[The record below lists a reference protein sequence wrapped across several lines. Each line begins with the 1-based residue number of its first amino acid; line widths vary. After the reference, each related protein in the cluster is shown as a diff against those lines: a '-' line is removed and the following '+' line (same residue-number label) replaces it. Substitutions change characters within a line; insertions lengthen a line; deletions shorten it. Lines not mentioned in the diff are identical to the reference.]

1 MTRRAR
7 WLGRRERLVPPWLV
21 PPTLASLLIAAAA
34 ADAAHRT
41 LVLVAVAGVP
51 VLAAVATGRQ
61 WARAGGLVPAH
72 VRSGWFLMTVAAAI
86 AGSASIAG
94 LAAGHAAFAVSALD
108 LPFAASWAFAV
119 AGLLSLIGGRVRGRR
134 VDSVVEALLVTA
146 PIAYLAAAL
155 TIDAHPATVSMLE
168 NLLMIGAVAGDVV
181 LVVLAAELVRLQ
193 HQERRSVPAAL
204 VLLGTCFVLA
214 GHAARTGVMFSP
226 TSPTGA
232 PGLWLAVLSAA
243 PAVLWAAAASH
254 PDTVHH
260 AEGPGTLPAAVTR
273 TRIAIV
279 LAAIV
284 VGPAVLAVRM
294 SHGRSDGVAGLALGA
309 VAVAA
314 VAVAY
319 LLRLVEQRARIEYL
333 ALHDDLCGIPNR
345 VLLGDRIATALAQAP
360 RHEQGVALLFLDLDR
375 FKTINDSLGHAV
387 GNDLLR
393 AAAVRLRD
401 SVRVGDTV
409 ARLGGDEF
417 AVLLPDVIDRDAPAM
432 VAEKVLEA
440 FSAPFD
446 LDGRQLFVSPSIG
459 VSLYPDDASSAE
471 ELLKNADAAMYRA
484 KDNGRNTFEIYT
496 REINARAHQ
505 RLTLEN
511 SLHKAADRGELVM
524 YYQPKVDLRSGHIVG
539 MEALMRWEHPEL
551 GLLLPSE
558 FIALAEETGLIVPVG
573 EWALEQACAQTKAW
587 ADAGYQPLTVAVNL
601 SARQF
606 QHQQVGDMVARVLRA
621 TALDPASLELELT
634 ESLALQD
641 PEAVIAVLQDLK
653 DMGVQCSIDD
663 FGTGYSGLM
672 YLTRFPIDRLK
683 IDKFF
688 ISEISNGGDN
698 ARIVA
703 AVIALAHGLRLD
715 VTAEGVES
723 DEQRQFLHENGCD
736 EMQGFLFSEAIPAAD
751 FEKLLLPADALGDP
765 VPSRPTLRVVGE
777 PTRAPELHRPSVAV
791 RVHGESVR
799 AADLLP
805 LLPAPSVA
813 DTRHP

>member
-1 MTRRAR
+1 M
-7 WLGRRERLVPPWLV
+7 WLLLPGLVAVL
-21 PPTLASLLIAAAA
+21 TGAAA
-34 ADAAHRT
+34 ADPAHRT
-41 LVLVAVAGVP
+41 PLLVAAVVAP
-51 VLAAVATGRQ
+51 VLAAIIAGQR
-61 WARAGGLVPAH
+61 WARAKGLAPAH
-72 VRSGWFLMTVAAAI
+72 VRAGWCLLAVAAVTS
-86 AGSASIAG
+86 GGASIAG
-94 LAAGHAAFAVSALD
+94 LVVAPEPSRVSAFD
-108 LPFAASWAFAV
+108 LPVAASWVFAV
-119 AGLLSLIGGRVRGRR
+119 VGLLSLIGGRVRGRR
-134 VDSVVEALLVTA
+134 IDSVVEALLVTA
-146 PIAYLAAAL
+146 PIAYLAVAL
-155 TIDAHPATVSMLE
+155 TIDGRPTAVSMTQSMV
-168 NLLMIGAVAGDVV
+168 MIGAVAGDVI

-193 HQERRSVPAAL
+193 HQDRRSLPA
-204 VLLGTCFVLA
+204 VMVFLGTCFVLA
-214 GHAARTGVMFSP
+214 GHAARTGLLFSP
-226 TSPTGA
+226 TSASAA
-232 PGLWLAVLSAA
+232 PGLWLAALSAA
-243 PAVLWAAAASH
+243 PAVLWSAASLH
-254 PDTVHH
+254 PSTVHH
-260 AEGPGTLPAAVTR
+260 VEGPETFPAAVTK
-273 TRIAIV
+273 TRVAIV
-279 LAAIV
+279 LVAIV

-294 SHGRSDGVAGLALGA
+294 RAGHSGDVAGLALGA

-319 LLRLVEQRARIEYL
+319 LLRLVEQRARIEHL

-393 AAAVRLRD
+393 AAAIRLQE
-401 SVRVGDTV
+401 SVRSGDTV

-417 AVLLPDVIDRDAPAM
+417 AVLLPDVGDPDSPAM

-440 FSAPFD
+440 FSAPFE

-459 VSLYPDDASSAE
+459 VSLYPDDASNAE

-484 KDNGRNTFEIYT
+484 KENGRNTFEIYT

-551 GLLLPSE
+551 GLLLPRE

-606 QHQQVGDMVARVLRA
+606 QHQQVGDMVARVLRS
-621 TALDPASLELELT
+621 TALDPRSLELELT

-641 PEAVIAVLQDLK
+641 PEAVIAVLEDLK
-653 DMGVQCSIDD
+653 RMGVQCSIDD

-688 ISEISNGGDN
+688 ISEISSGGDN

-723 DEQRQFLHENGCD
+723 DEQRQFLHEHGCD
-736 EMQGFLFSEAIPAAD
+736 EMQGFLFSEAIPATE
-751 FEKLLLPADALGDP
+751 FEKLLLPADAIVDQVPRRP
-765 VPSRPTLRVVGE
+765 VLRVVGE
-777 PTRAPELHRPSVAV
+777 PTPGSHRPSVAV
-791 RVHGESVR
+791 RVHGESLR
-799 AADLLP
+799 ESDLLP
-805 LLPAPSVA
+805 LLSDPSVA
-813 DTRHP
+813 DVRQP